1 MEDVGFPGRVGGR
14 ARPKDDKYQGNIKRQ
29 ISKENWTKYQNT
41 NIKEISKDK
50 YQENIKRQISKK
62 YQKTNIKEIS
72 KENWTKYQKTNI
84 KETPKDKYQGDIKRQ
99 IPRKYE
105 KKTGQSRIPIRN
117 TNEKGW

>member
-1 MEDVGFPGRVGGR
+1 MEDLGFPGRVGGR

-29 ISKENWTKYQNT
+29 
-41 NIKEISKDK
+41 
-50 YQENIKRQISKK
+50 
-62 YQKTNIKEIS
+62 IS